1 MTGLCTHTCH
11 SLHGKPW
18 GPQMQRLWLRDVRGW
33 PRSHMVPPLCGR
45 RKVKP
50 LEGQSSPK
58 LSAQLAL
65 PRAGLRE
72 APGDKALPGPPGL
85 TDLVAVSLG
94 GTGGPRGGSLA
105 PDSACLLRSHG
116 TLRKLFN
123 HREPEFPHLQNWNNI
138 SAYFF
143 SFSFFPKQGLTLS
156 PTLEY
161 SGTIIVTAASNCWVQ
176 SILLLQPPE

>member
-1 MTGLCTHTCH
+1 MSGAGQGHTGSPTLQ
-11 SLHGKPW
+11 KA
-18 GPQMQRLWLRDVRGW
+18 
-33 PRSHMVPPLCGR
+33 
-45 RKVKP
+45 KVKP

-72 APGDKALPGPPGL
+72 APADKALPGPPGL
-85 TDLVAVSLG
+85 AGLVAVSLG

-116 TLRKLFN
+116 TLGKLFN
-123 HREPEFPHLQNWNNI
+123 YCKPEFPHLQNWNNV

-143 SFSFFPKQGLTLS
+143 FFFFFQNRVSLCRPRWSTVVRS
-156 PTLEY
+156 
-161 SGTIIVTAASNCWVQ
+161 
-176 SILLLQPPE
+176 

>member
-1 MTGLCTHTCH
+1 MSGAGQGHTGSPTLQ
-11 SLHGKPW
+11 KA
-18 GPQMQRLWLRDVRGW
+18 
-33 PRSHMVPPLCGR
+33 
-45 RKVKP
+45 KVKP
-50 LEGQSSPK
+50 LEGRSSPK

-72 APGDKALPGPPGL
+72 APADKALPGPPGL
-85 TDLVAVSLG
+85 AGLVAVSLG

-116 TLRKLFN
+116 TLGKLFN
-123 HREPEFPHLQNWNNI
+123 YRKPEFPHLQNWNNV

-143 SFSFFPKQGLTLS
+143 SFFFFFSKTGSHSVPK
-156 PTLEY
+156 LEY
-161 SGTIIVTAASNCWVQ
+161 SGTIIATAASNCWAQ

>member
-1 MTGLCTHTCH
+1 MSGAGQGHTGSPTLQ
-11 SLHGKPW
+11 KA
-18 GPQMQRLWLRDVRGW
+18 
-33 PRSHMVPPLCGR
+33 
-45 RKVKP
+45 KVKP

-58 LSAQLAL
+58 LTAQLAL

-72 APGDKALPGPPGL
+72 APADKALPGPPGL
-85 TDLVAVSLG
+85 AGLVAVSLG
-94 GTGGPRGGSLA
+94 GTGGPRGGFLA

-116 TLRKLFN
+116 TLGKLFN
-123 HREPEFPHLQNWNNI
+123 YCKPEFPHLQNWNNV

-143 SFSFFPKQGLTLS
+143 SFFFFFPKQGLTLS

-161 SGTIIVTAASNCWVQ
+161 SGTIIATAASNCWAQ